1 MPPQVPKTGSGSA
14 TVVQQAPAEETKSSN
29 IEKKPAEQPKEASKN
44 DAPEPYRA
52 TSKEASNRKAELS
65 TQGTA
70 QRAALIGV
78 FEQKMA
84 KDDKLIELA
93 KKTNADVMKGV
104 NEAKVIAV
112 AHKTN
117 VDVMRTSL
125 ENSDTKHLRKVVA
138 ESEKWPEKN
147 RAILNEAMGHSEVVM
162 KKVAKEFTPD
172 EQLKVIN
179 RSYETNN
186 EGLDAA
192 KKHES
197 AVKAWMDNTKS
208 STLNHV
214 LSNTRHV
221 SVENQILK
229 QVQGGDV
236 GNFNKLNSE
245 TKMRVVQNVIGDR
258 SSGDRGIQSAIGNI
272 NPKEKNMLIDKI
284 QVSNPDEQLHFMKT
298 SAKSLNSDFMEGIDK
313 NNGEF
318 MRKTY
323 TYMAENAK
331 TPEEKERY
339 NRNAMYVGNW
349 MDEKFKR

>member
-1 MPPQVPKTGSGSA
+1 
-14 TVVQQAPAEETKSSN
+14 
-29 IEKKPAEQPKEASKN
+29 
-44 DAPEPYRA
+44 
-52 TSKEASNRKAELS
+52 
-65 TQGTA
+65 
-70 QRAALIGV
+70 
-78 FEQKMA
+78 
-84 KDDKLIELA
+84 
-93 KKTNADVMKGV
+93 
-104 NEAKVIAV
+104 
-112 AHKTN
+112 
-117 VDVMRTSL
+117 
-125 ENSDTKHLRKVVA
+125 
-138 ESEKWPEKN
+138 
-147 RAILNEAMGHSEVVM
+147 MGHSEVVM

-186 EGLDAA
+186 EGPDAT

-214 LSNTRHV
+214 ISNTRYLD
-221 SVENQILK
+221 VEGQILT
-229 QVQGGDV
+229 QVQDGDI
-236 GNFNKLNSE
+236 GNFNKLDSKI
-245 TKMRVVQNVIGDR
+245 KMRVTQNLIYNPG
-258 SSGDRGIQSAIGNI
+258 SGDRGIQSAFGNI
-272 NPKEKNMLIDKI
+272 NPKEKNILIDKI

-349 MDEKFKR
+349 MDERFKR